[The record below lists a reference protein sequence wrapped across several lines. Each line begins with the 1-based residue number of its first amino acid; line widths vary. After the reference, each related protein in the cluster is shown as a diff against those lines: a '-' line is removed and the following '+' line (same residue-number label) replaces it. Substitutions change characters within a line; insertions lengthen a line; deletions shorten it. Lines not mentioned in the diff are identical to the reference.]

1 MSNIKEQET
10 LVKEFKEQVV
20 KKLPIWIKTN
30 PTEQK
35 DVLDELESHIWD
47 KAEELAQG
55 GTITSMHVREAVAL
69 MGSPRKIAKEYR
81 RRGTP
86 KFYITE
92 ELFPWYYKSV
102 IIITSVIIFG
112 NLLTMAFTFGGDNTA
127 WQVVGEFFA
136 GTASGIVFGF
146 VGVSLLFIQLSM
158 NGFLPEDLKK
168 IAEQKGTFGIK
179 AEKPKTKIPDAKLA
193 EVERRAEKKAR
204 KKGILESQGSYIFM
218 GVLAITGGFFLL
230 LYPIATLPTLVDYI
244 NLDPNVRTEL
254 IAALVYWLRLMG
266 ALILAQGVFRFGQ
279 ALAGKNRI
287 IHQVMMVLHI
297 AAICLS
303 IPLVLQLQYNPD
315 IIITTLQA
323 LFSGADIVLYIT
335 IGSWIIAGL
344 HLLDAFRELTKVIRL
359 EVVGFSQKG

>member
-10 LVKEFKEQVV
+10 LIKEFKDEVI

-30 PTEQK
+30 VEEQK
-35 DVLDELESHIWD
+35 DVLEELESHIWD

-55 GTITSMHVREAVAL
+55 GTITSMQVREAIAL
-69 MGSPRKIAKEYR
+69 MGSPREIAKEYR

-112 NLLTMAFTFGGDNTA
+112 NLLTMAFSFGGENTA
-127 WQVVGEFFA
+127 GQVVGEFFT

-146 VGVSLLFIQLSM
+146 VGISLLFIQLSM

-168 IAEQKGTFGIK
+168 MAEQKGTLGIK
-179 AEKPKTKIPDAKLA
+179 AEKADLELAK
-193 EVERRAEKKAR
+193 VERRAEKKAKR
-204 KKGILESQGSYIFM
+204 KGLLDSQASYIFM
-218 GVLAITGGFFLL
+218 GILAITGGFFLL
-230 LYPIATLPTLVDYI
+230 LYPIATLPAIVDYVE
-244 NLDPNVRTEL
+244 PEL
-254 IAALVYWLRLMG
+254 AESFVQWLRLIG

-279 ALAGKNRI
+279 ALSGKNLRG
-287 IHQVMMVLHI
+287 HQVMMVLHI
-297 AAICLS
+297 AASCLF

-315 IIITTLQA
+315 IIITTLQNI
-323 LFSGADIVLYIT
+323 FSYHPAEKILLYVT
-335 IGSWIIAGL
+335 IGSWVFAVG
-344 HLLDAFRELTKVIRL
+344 HLFGAIDELRKLIQL
-359 EVVGFSQKG
+359 EVQGFSQKG

>member
-1 MSNIKEQET
+1 MSNIKEQEA

-20 KKLPIWIKTN
+20 KKLPIWIKAN
-30 PTEQK
+30 PDEQK

-55 GTITSMHVREAVAL
+55 GSISSLHVREAIAL
-69 MGSPRKIAKEYR
+69 MGSPREIAKEYR

-86 KFYITE
+86 KIYITE

-112 NLLTMAFTFGGDNTA
+112 NLLTMAFSFGSENTA

-146 VGVSLLFIQLSM
+146 VGISILFIQLSM
-158 NGFLPEDLKK
+158 NGFLPADLKM
-168 IAEQKGTFGIK
+168 IAAQKGTLAIKVEKPEVKLAKVERK
-179 AEKPKTKIPDAKLA
+179 AEKEAK
-193 EVERRAEKKAR
+193 

-230 LYPIATLPTLVDYI
+230 LYPIATLPAVVDYVV
-244 NLDPNVRTEL
+244 NPEVF
-254 IAALVYWLRLMG
+254 VQWLRLIG

-279 ALAGKNRI
+279 ALAGNNRI
-287 IHQVMMVLHI
+287 WHQVMMVLHI
-297 AAICLS
+297 AASCLF
-303 IPLVLQLQYNPD
+303 IPLILQLQYNPD
-315 IIITTLQA
+315 IIITTLEGI
-323 LFSGADIVLYIT
+323 FSGADIQLYVT
-335 IGSWIIAGL
+335 IGSWIVAIG
-344 HLLDAFRELTKVIRL
+344 HLFGAINELRKVIQL
-359 EVVGFSQKG
+359 EVQGFSQKG